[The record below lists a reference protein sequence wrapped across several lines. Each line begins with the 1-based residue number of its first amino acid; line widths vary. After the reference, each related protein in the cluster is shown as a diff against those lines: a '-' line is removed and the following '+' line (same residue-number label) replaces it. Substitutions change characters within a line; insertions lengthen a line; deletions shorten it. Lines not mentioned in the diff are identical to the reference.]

1 MRVFAAVA
9 LLAVSIV
16 RTVPLELEA
25 SGATR
30 IGGRGASFEGSILY
44 YAERGPSDPRWGLR
58 FTFTLVFKE

>member
-1 MRVFAAVA
+1 
-9 LLAVSIV
+9 VSIV